1 MFTKRLKIYPKSD
14 KKTTSQY
21 LKILT
26 NKECKSNTNAVHKL
40 NTMYDGVY
48 FEIVVFNGVS

>member
-14 KKTTSQY
+14 KKTTSPY

-26 NKECKSNTNAVHKL
+26 NKVCKSNTNAVLKL